1 MRPPKTSFLC
11 NESRLTMKRA
21 PQVIASA
28 LGASVLLGI
37 GFFVGRS
44 EGPPPVVGTAIA
56 ADEPKTSAEGVVQL
70 SAEKLAAAELKTA
83 IAQGR
88 PMALTRL
95 VPARLQYDDRRHIA
109 IKVVTDGVLTQM
121 LVKPGDTV
129 SEGQALAQVSSPEI
143 GTARADLMLKESERQ
158 LADEKFQWASVTSEN
173 VTKLVA
179 SIRKH
184 ATFEDIEKQF
194 ARLNLGDDRE
204 KLLAAYSKFLLNESL
219 SASLQSIGDS
229 GAVASKTLKERQ
241 SERQA
246 AQATLD
252 GLCEVALF
260 EARIERQKAG
270 VAAVDAERRLEISR
284 QHLHSLIGQ
293 TQTRPVVMGGSD
305 AVPDDDGM
313 NSDLSEISLMT
324 VKAPFSGTI
333 ESREFSAN
341 ERVKQ
346 GDELFILADTQT
358 LWVKAEIRER
368 DWRAIALNA
377 GQKLTVT
384 IPALPDARF
393 DATLHYVGREVS
405 TESNSVPLVA
415 VVENTKGL
423 LRPGLFAHVA
433 LPLTEER
440 EVLTV
445 PSSAVVEHEGH
456 KFVFVMESEDRFRRV
471 DVLVGETTS
480 EWVEIR
486 KGLKS
491 GEKVISHG
499 AFLLKSELLLEA
511 EE

>member
-1 MRPPKTSFLC
+1 
-11 NESRLTMKRA
+11 MKRA
-21 PQVIASA
+21 QQLA
-28 LGASVLLGI
+28 LPIFGAAAFLGI
-37 GFFVGRS
+37 GFLVGRAD
-44 EGPPPVVGTAIA
+44 PNPTIA
-56 ADEPKTSAEGVVQL
+56 TPTVAAETPEPSAEGIVHL
-70 SAEKLAAAELKTA
+70 TAEKLAAAELKTD

-121 LVKPGDTV
+121 LVKPGDVVT
-129 SEGQALAQVSSPEI
+129 EGQALAQVSSPEI
-143 GTARADLMLKESERQ
+143 GTARAELMLKEGERQ
-158 LADEKFQWASVTSEN
+158 LADEKFQWATGASDN
-173 VTKLVA
+173 VTKLVTA
-179 SIRKH
+179 IRKH
-184 ATFEDIEKQF
+184 STFEDVEKQF

-204 KLLAAYSKFLLNESL
+204 KLMAAYSKYLLNESL

-229 GAVASKTLKERQ
+229 GAIASKTLKERQ

-260 EARIERQKAG
+260 DARVERQKAS
-270 VAAVDAERRLEISR
+270 VSAADAERRLEISR
-284 QHLHSLIGQ
+284 QHLHALIGQ
-293 TQTRPVVMGGSD
+293 TQTRPIVTGGVE
-305 AVPDDDGM
+305 ATTDDDDM
-313 NSDLSEISLMT
+313 KADLSEISLMT

-346 GDELFILADTQT
+346 GDELFILADTET

-368 DWRAIALNA
+368 DWRAIALSP

-393 DATLHYVGREVS
+393 EATLHYVGREVS

-445 PSSAVVEHEGH
+445 PAAAVVEHEGL

-471 DVLVGETTS
+471 DVAVGETTS
-480 EWVEIR
+480 DWVEIR